1 MEHWFLLELGKN
13 YISKFSHTVSIQ
25 NYDFKK
31 CWNYEKNLP
40 LIPLLPFMIYK
51 LPKKGNDPRFR
62 STGVKA
68 APIT

>member
-13 YISKFSHTVSIQ
+13 YISKFSHTVSMQ
-25 NYDFKK
+25 KYDLKNVEITK
-31 CWNYEKNLP
+31 KNLP
-40 LIPLLPFMIYK
+40 LIPLLLFMTYK